1 MLARR
6 KSRGSA
12 VPFVQLFQATG
23 DPSMWP
29 ARRRRRQRR
38 GSRIWRAIRRR
49 PMDTQ
54 RQYQYSMIRV
64 NVGVIPDFRTALT
77 FTLAALPEA
86 SSICPLPR

>member
-6 KSRGSA
+6 KSRGSG

-29 ARRRRRQRR
+29 VRRRCRPRSGARWNR
-38 GSRIWRAIRRR
+38 TIRRR
-49 PMDTQ
+49 PVDTGQ
-54 RQYQYSMIRV
+54 RHQYSMIRV

-77 FTLAALPEA
+77 VTLAALPEA
-86 SSICPLPR
+86 SSI